1 MKHLKKYN
9 IFESI
14 DNQRMDDIESDVIDI
29 LSPISDTGNMVVEVN
44 SYIKIG
50 DLHLKSHPRRS
61 GGVLVLQIDISDAG
75 VDDFQSTTAY
85 VRPKEYKEELER
97 LKEYLVS
104 NGFSFEKWYIT
115 DGWDR
120 NWNNLFNT
128 KSFGEEI
135 SDNPGFLW
143 PKHWLELYFHG

>member
-1 MKHLKKYN
+1 MKHLKKYKV
-9 IFESI
+9 FESI

-44 SYIKIG
+44 SYINR
-50 DLHLKSHPRRS
+50 HPRRS
-61 GGVLVLQIDISDAG
+61 GGVLVLQIDIRDH
-75 VDDFQSTTAY
+75 QSTTAY

-115 DGWDR
+115 DGWDK

-128 KSFGEEI
+128 KSFDEEI
-135 SDNPGFLW
+135 S
-143 PKHWLELYFHG
+143 KHWLELYFHG

>member
-1 MKHLKKYN
+1 MKHLKKYKT
-9 IFESI
+9 FESI

-44 SYIKIG
+44 SYCPFQYLKI
-50 DLHLKSHPRRS
+50 KSHPRRS
-61 GGVLVLQIDISDAG
+61 GGVLVLQIDIRDH
-75 VDDFQSTTAY
+75 QSTTAY

-115 DGWDR
+115 DGWDK

-128 KSFGEEI
+128 KSFDEEI
-135 SDNPGFLW
+135 S
-143 PKHWLELYFHG
+143 KHWLELYFHG

>member
-1 MKHLKKYN
+1 MKHLKKYKT
-9 IFESI
+9 FESI

-44 SYIKIG
+44 SYCPFQYLKI
-50 DLHLKSHPRRS
+50 KSHPRRS
-61 GGVLVLQIDISDAG
+61 GGVLVLQIDIRDH
-75 VDDFQSTTAY
+75 QSTTAY

-115 DGWDR
+115 DGWDK

-128 KSFGEEI
+128 KSVSLI
-135 SDNPGFLW
+135 
-143 PKHWLELYFHG
+143 Y

>member
-1 MKHLKKYN
+1 MKHLKKYK

-44 SYIKIG
+44 SYIK
-50 DLHLKSHPRRS
+50 SHPRRS
-61 GGVLVLQIDISDAG
+61 GGVLVLQIDISDH
-75 VDDFQSTTAY
+75 QSTTAY

-115 DGWDR
+115 DGWDK

-128 KSFGEEI
+128 KSFDEEI
-135 SDNPGFLW
+135 S
-143 PKHWLELYFHG
+143 KHWLELYFHG